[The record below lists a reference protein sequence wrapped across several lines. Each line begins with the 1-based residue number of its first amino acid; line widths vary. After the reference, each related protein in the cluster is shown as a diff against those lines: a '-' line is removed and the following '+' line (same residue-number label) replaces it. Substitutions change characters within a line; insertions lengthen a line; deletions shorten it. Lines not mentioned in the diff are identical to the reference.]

1 MCVEIVLDITVSI
14 LGSSWMVAHSGS
26 QGTKPRHLL
35 VVMEVVLFIFTLR
48 RFLRVF
54 LKALNLAKHHAVES
68 VVLSSTALYLLF
80 IEMKVI
86 LKCCEAQWCVSVIR
100 FRKWNVNNL
109 IKFHCS
115 MFSLVLLM
123 FILCLRSQ
131 LCLRISKDKRSNAVD
146 SSKRLNVE

>member
-1 MCVEIVLDITVSI
+1 MSC
-14 LGSSWMVAHSGS
+14 S
-26 QGTKPRHLL
+26 QGTKPRRLL

-86 LKCCEAQWCVSVIR
+86 LKCCEAQ
-100 FRKWNVNNL
+100 
-109 IKFHCS
+109 
-115 MFSLVLLM
+115 
-123 FILCLRSQ
+123 
-131 LCLRISKDKRSNAVD
+131 
-146 SSKRLNVE
+146 